1 MKAFVLLTAMPP
13 TTGHLQLLQFANNI
27 AEGGV
32 VAVINTQPHEPFPTE
47 RARSLRK
54 AIKRLGLS
62 RRIKLI
68 HYNKT
73 MEQNPTAPG
82 FWDIMAIDDV

>member
-1 MKAFVLLTAMPP
+1 MKVFVLLTAMPP

-68 HYNKT
+68 HYNKIDGAKSYST
-73 MEQNPTAPG
+73 RILG
-82 FWDIMAIDDV
+82 HVAIDDV